1 MNAEPRR
8 RIVRVLLALALA
20 HVVVLGALFALAT
33 PVHGQSEVHAAAP
46 VRAPVA
52 VPAATPVAPV
62 EWGGVLDLQTRLKD
76 VRVEA
81 TPAGDVVV
89 VKSPR
94 GELRLTPEQFAG
106 HLRDVQEEQR
116 KSGMLFVFL
125 NITTPI
131 GFIWVAVGFLGQ
143 ALFTLRMVLQWYA
156 SEKERRSVIPVGFW
170 WGSLFGGLLLL
181 VYFVWRKDVVG
192 ILGQSTGVVVYA
204 RNLILIHR
212 ARAADEHAQAAAPV
226 A

>member
-8 RIVRVLLALALA
+8 RIVRVLFALVLA
-20 HVVVLGALFALAT
+20 HVVVLGALVALAT
-33 PVHGQSEVHAAAP
+33 PVHGQREVHAAAP
-46 VRAPVA
+46 AAAPVA
-52 VPAATPVAPV
+52 APV

-81 TPAGDVVV
+81 TPAGDIVV
-89 VKSPR
+89 VKSPG
-94 GELRLTPEQFAG
+94 GELRVTPDQFAA

-116 KSGMLFVFL
+116 KSGVLFVLL

-131 GFIWVAVGFLGQ
+131 GFIWVSVGLLGQ
-143 ALFTLRMVLQWYA
+143 VLFTLRMVLQWYA

-181 VYFVWRKDVVG
+181 VYFLWRKDIVG

-212 ARAADEHAQAAAPV
+212 ARVADEHSAAA
-226 A
+226 ARTA

>member
-1 MNAEPRR
+1 MSAERAVPPRGTVR
-8 RIVRVLLALALA
+8 LVRLVRVLLAIALA
-20 HVVVLGALFALAT
+20 HVVVFGVLFALAT
-33 PVHGQSEVHAAAP
+33 PVHGQSEVRAAAP
-46 VRAPVA
+46 VA
-52 VPAATPVAPV
+52 APV

-81 TPAGDVVV
+81 SPAGDVVV
-89 VKSPR
+89 VKSP
-94 GELRLTPEQFAG
+94 GGDLRLTPEQFAA

-116 KSGMLFVFL
+116 KSGLLFVLL

-131 GFIWVAVGFLGQ
+131 GFLWVAVGFLGQ

-212 ARAADEHAQAAAPV
+212 ARAADAHAEAAAPV

>member
-8 RIVRVLLALALA
+8 RIVRVLLALVLA

-33 PVHGQSEVHAAAP
+33 PVHGQGEVHAAAP
-46 VRAPVA
+46 AAAPVA
-52 VPAATPVAPV
+52 APV

-81 TPAGDVVV
+81 TPAGDIVV

-94 GELRLTPEQFAG
+94 GELRITPAQFAA
-106 HLRDVQEEQR
+106 HLREVQEEQR
-116 KSGMLFVFL
+116 QSGMLFVLL

-131 GFIWVAVGFLGQ
+131 GFIWVSVGLLGQ
-143 ALFTLRMVLQWYA
+143 VLFTLRMVLQWYA

-212 ARAADEHAQAAAPV
+212 ARVADEHSATAARTT
-226 A
+226 

>member
-1 MNAEPRR
+1 MSAERAVPPRGTAR
-8 RIVRVLLALALA
+8 LVRVLLAIALA
-20 HVVVLGALFALAT
+20 HVVVFGVLFALAT
-33 PVHGQSEVHAAAP
+33 PVHGQSEVRAAAP
-46 VRAPVA
+46 VA
-52 VPAATPVAPV
+52 APV

-81 TPAGDVVV
+81 SPAGDVVV
-89 VKSPR
+89 VKSP
-94 GELRLTPEQFAG
+94 GGDLRLTPEQFAA

-116 KSGMLFVFL
+116 KSGFLFVLL

-131 GFIWVAVGFLGQ
+131 GFLWVAVGFLGQ

-212 ARAADEHAQAAAPV
+212 ARAADAHAEAAAPV

>member
-1 MNAEPRR
+1 MSAERAVPPRGTVR
-8 RIVRVLLALALA
+8 LVRVLLAIALA
-20 HVVVLGALFALAT
+20 HVVVFGVLFALAT
-33 PVHGQSEVHAAAP
+33 PVHGQSEVRAAAP
-46 VRAPVA
+46 VA
-52 VPAATPVAPV
+52 APV

-81 TPAGDVVV
+81 SPAGDVVV
-89 VKSPR
+89 VKSP
-94 GELRLTPEQFAG
+94 GGDLRLTPEQFAA

-116 KSGMLFVFL
+116 KSGLLFVLL

-131 GFIWVAVGFLGQ
+131 GFLWVAVGFLGQ

-212 ARAADEHAQAAAPV
+212 ARAADAHAEAAAPV

>member
-1 MNAEPRR
+1 MSAERAVPPRGTAR
-8 RIVRVLLALALA
+8 LVRVLLAIALA
-20 HVVVLGALFALAT
+20 HVVVFGVLFALAT
-33 PVHGQSEVHAAAP
+33 PVHGQSEVRAAAP
-46 VRAPVA
+46 VA
-52 VPAATPVAPV
+52 APV

-81 TPAGDVVV
+81 SPAGDVVV
-89 VKSPR
+89 VKSP
-94 GELRLTPEQFAG
+94 GGDLRLTPEQFAA

-116 KSGMLFVFL
+116 KSGLLFVLL

-131 GFIWVAVGFLGQ
+131 GFLWVAVGFLGQ

-212 ARAADEHAQAAAPV
+212 ARAADAHAEAAAPV